1 MDSFFFFPPLSSKN
15 WKGPEML
22 TVTDDLAFQIRKLMV
37 KRHTFFLVGLGLE
50 FPPPHSCASQ
60 VVLVVK
66 NLPAKAGG
74 VRNTGSI
81 LGSGRSPRGGHDSP
95 LQYSCLENPIDRGTW
110 QAIGHRVTK
119 SWTELKRLS
128 TQAFYFCL
136 VRDVINFCYC

>member
-1 MDSFFFFPPLSSKN
+1 MDSFFLFFPLSSKN

-22 TVTDDLAFQIRKLMV
+22 TVTNDLAFQIRKLMV
-37 KRHTFFLVGLGLE
+37 KRHTLFLVGLGLE
-50 FPPPHSCASQ
+50 FPPPYSCASL
-60 VVLVVK
+60 VALVVK

-81 LGSGRSPRGGHDSP
+81 LGYGRSPWGGHDSL
-95 LQYSCLENPIDRGTW
+95 LQYSCLENPIDRGAW
-110 QAIGHRVTK
+110 QAVVHRVTK
-119 SWTELKRLS
+119 SWTGLKWLS